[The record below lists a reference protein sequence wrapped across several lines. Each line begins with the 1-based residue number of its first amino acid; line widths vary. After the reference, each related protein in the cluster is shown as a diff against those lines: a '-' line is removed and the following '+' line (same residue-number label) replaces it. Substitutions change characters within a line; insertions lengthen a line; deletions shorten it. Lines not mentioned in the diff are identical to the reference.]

1 MLSDQEEFEWK
12 CLAERLEKEG
22 RVMEWDD
29 YRMDIIAKNG
39 NTGEHYEKIKSAYS
53 TKDAVNNPEHYTQ
66 GGIECI
72 DAIKASMSNIEY
84 LGYLKGNCQKYVW
97 RYRNKGNMRQDLAK
111 AKWYL
116 EELEKEVGNGGE
128 AE

>member
-22 RVMEWDD
+22 KVMEWDD

-39 NTGEHYEKIKSAYS
+39 NTGEHYEKIKAAHS
-53 TKDAVNNPEHYTQ
+53 TKDAVNNPEHYNR

-72 DAIKASMSNIEY
+72 KAIKSSMTDAEFR
-84 LGYLKGNCQKYVW
+84 GYLKGNAMKYLW
-97 RYRNKGNMRQDLAK
+97 RYDSKGNPAQDLAK
-111 AKWYL
+111 CAWYL
-116 EELEKEVGNGGE
+116 DRLQDEVQKGNTK
-128 AE
+128 